1 MRTGYIPTGLENR
14 GTLRRRN
21 EDVGNRVQY
30 INIESDADPSDSYY
44 GMNADGVV
52 GDSFFE
58 SRDGKELYEVRKVDL
73 HHSCSVDG
81 RAGYQ
86 SQATHAVIGGMM
98 KSKFAGRGGGPK
110 PTEIM
115 QAMRGEHD
123 VPISY
128 GKAWRSREV
137 ALDYAKGSAG
147 ASYNLLPS
155 YLEKLVAANPGTIA
169 EVHTES
175 TGGID
180 DRFKYMFLALAASIA
195 GFKYMRRVIVVDG
208 THLKGKYA
216 GCLLTASAQD
226 GNYQVFPL
234 AVAVVDG
241 ENDKAWEWF
250 FNKLTQF
257 IPNEEDVVFVSDRH
271 PSIYYGLAKVYP
283 CSRHCARILHLKRNI
298 QTYFKDKHLGFLV
311 GKAARAFRVCEF
323 YSAFNEIER
332 VNASCAEYLTGI
344 GFDHW
349 ARAHFKGDCYTS

>member
-1 MRTGYIPTGLENR
+1 MIHVKRNAGLQQHNTDVYV
-14 GTLRRRN
+14 GMVFKNRN
-21 EDVGNRVQY
+21 EFKKHMTIFFIRNKFRFQTTRSAPGRMVLRCFCQNCKWRVY
-30 INIESDADPSDSYY
+30 AVILKNT
-44 GMNADGVV
+44 
-52 GDSFFE
+52 
-58 SRDGKELYEVRKVDL
+58 ELYEVRKVDL

-271 PSIYYGLAKVYP
+271 PSIYYGLAKV
-283 CSRHCARILHLKRNI
+283 RI
-298 QTYFKDKHLGFLV
+298 
-311 GKAARAFRVCEF
+311 
-323 YSAFNEIER
+323 
-332 VNASCAEYLTGI
+332 
-344 GFDHW
+344 
-349 ARAHFKGDCYTS
+349 